1 MPVKTAKTKW
11 VGNFRNG
18 NGSIIPGSRDFEA
31 SYTFNSIIGEGP
43 GTSPV
48 EMLAAAV
55 SGCFTSTLS
64 GALTSAGYVVEYIE
78 SDADAYL
85 DKVDGSYAVTQI
97 ELHVQAR
104 VPGIDESVFLQYV
117 HKVAKGCPVSKAV
130 SSVEMVVSAE
140 LV

>member
-1 MPVKTAKTKW
+1 MPIKIAATKW
-11 VGNFRNG
+11 TGDFRTGSGTIAPGSGNF
-18 NGSIIPGSRDFEA
+18 EA
-31 SYTFNSIIGEGP
+31 DYCFDSIIGEGP

-64 GALTSAGYVVEYIE
+64 GALTSAGYTVESIE
-78 SDADAYL
+78 SEAKAYL
-85 DKVDGSYAVTQI
+85 DKVDGIWAITQI
-97 ELHVQAR
+97 ELHVQAK
-104 VPGIDESVFLQYV
+104 VPGIDESVFLQHV

-130 SSVEMVVSAE
+130 SSVEIVVTAE

>member
-11 VGNFRNG
+11 TGDFRTGNGTITPGSGNF
-18 NGSIIPGSRDFEA
+18 EA
-31 SYTFNSIIGEGP
+31 DYCFNSIIGEGP

-48 EMLAAAV
+48 EILAAAV

-64 GALTSAGYVVEYIE
+64 GALTAAGYTVECIE
-78 SDADAYL
+78 SEAKAYL
-85 DKVDGSYAVTQI
+85 DRVDGVYAVTQI

-104 VPGIDESVFLQYV
+104 VPGIDESVFLQHV
-117 HKVAKGCPVSKAV
+117 HKVVKGCPVSKAV
-130 SSVEMVVSAE
+130 SSVEMIVSAE

>member
-11 VGNFRNG
+11 IGDFRSG
-18 NGSIIPGSRDFEA
+18 RGIISPGSSNFEA
-31 SYTFNSIIGEGP
+31 DYCFNSITGEGP

-48 EMLAAAV
+48 EMLTAAV

-64 GALTSAGYVVEYIE
+64 GALTAAGYAVECIE
-78 SDADAYL
+78 SEAKAYL
-85 DKVDGSYAVTQI
+85 DKVDGIWAVTQI
-97 ELHVQAR
+97 ELHVQAD
-104 VPGIDESVFLQYV
+104 VPGIDESIFLQHV